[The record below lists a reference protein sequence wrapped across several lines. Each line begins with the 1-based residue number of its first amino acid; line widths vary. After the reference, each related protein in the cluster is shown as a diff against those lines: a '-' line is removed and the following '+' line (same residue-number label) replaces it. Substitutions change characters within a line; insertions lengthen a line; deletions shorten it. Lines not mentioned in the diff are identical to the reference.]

1 MCFTDLVALPSPL
14 AQYISTDI
22 SIDKKPLFFIKK
34 GAALKK
40 IMKGAV
46 SQRRGQGRVKL
57 LWGKAKQG
65 PKNNQGCAQNPG
77 GHYGVCNHPEIKFYE
92 TKTKT
97 IQQN

>member
-1 MCFTDLVALPSPL
+1 
-14 AQYISTDI
+14 
-22 SIDKKPLFFIKK
+22 
-34 GAALKK
+34 
-40 IMKGAV
+40 MKGAV

-57 LWGKAKQG
+57 LGGKAKQG